1 MTMLRH
7 TQLWLSSIAL
17 AALMEALPALC
28 RSRTGLGRA
37 GEAHAARFQVA
48 ATCVPRQRWTPY
60 ERDQP
65 LFDERAR
72 NLAAEYR

>member
-1 MTMLRH
+1 
-7 TQLWLSSIAL
+7 
-17 AALMEALPALC
+17 
-28 RSRTGLGRA
+28 
-37 GEAHAARFQVA
+37 
-48 ATCVPRQRWTPY
+48 VPRQRWTPY